1 MEGFRGVLL
10 ALLIS
15 TTLFTHGSSSPATV
29 PAFLWSPRHLGSAFP
44 GAKEIVNYRTIS
56 PEDLAKSVMLE
67 GGWSNILC
75 SGKNLQN
82 SVDYAVVFVGKKLQ
96 SSDITRNERVDPTL
110 VDFLKNSFTKSNS
123 SMAYPYITVSD
134 EKETTE
140 NYMISAF
147 TENCGVLGVSDIAF
161 QESCSISG
169 EDLTKLAGLNSIH
182 VIFSTFASVCH
193 LFPRVKK
200 FKCDEVIV
208 YYLDLILTGSAG
220 EILSE
225 LVRILEH
232 SGASYTFLYVSNPFR
247 PLHHSSHHAMDRFLV
262 ESVPGNASATYTL
275 CDGVCRIKSSLLEG
289 IFVGLVLLIILLSG
303 LCCMMGID
311 TSTRF
316 ENAPDS

>member
-1 MEGFRGVLL
+1 MEGCRGVLL
-10 ALLIS
+10 ALLMS

-29 PAFLWSPRHLGSAFP
+29 PAFLWSPRHLGSSFP

-56 PEDLAKSVMLE
+56 PEDLARSVMLE

-75 SGKNLQN
+75 AGKNLQN

-96 SSDITRNERVDPTL
+96 SSDITRNERIDPTL

-123 SMAYPYITVSD
+123 SMAYPYVTVSD
-134 EKETTE
+134 EKETME

-182 VIFSTFASVCH
+182 DYVGSRLETEQKGTRLIVICNKGFEEHAHPHSEGA
-193 LFPRVKK
+193 
-200 FKCDEVIV
+200 
-208 YYLDLILTGSAG
+208 
-220 EILSE
+220 ILSE

-232 SGASYTFLYVSNPFR
+232 SGASYTFLYASNPFR
-247 PLHHSSHHAMDRFLV
+247 PLHHSSHHMMDRFLV

-275 CDGVCRIKSSLLEG
+275 CDGVCQIKSSLLEG

-311 TSTRF
+311 TPTRF

>member
-1 MEGFRGVLL
+1 M
-10 ALLIS
+10 
-15 TTLFTHGSSSPATV
+15 
-29 PAFLWSPRHLGSAFP
+29 
-44 GAKEIVNYRTIS
+44 
-56 PEDLAKSVMLE
+56 
-67 GGWSNILC
+67 
-75 SGKNLQN
+75 
-82 SVDYAVVFVGKKLQ
+82 
-96 SSDITRNERVDPTL
+96 
-110 VDFLKNSFTKSNS
+110 
-123 SMAYPYITVSD
+123 
-134 EKETTE
+134 E

-182 VIFSTFASVCH
+182 DYVGSRLETEQKGT
-193 LFPRVKK
+193 R
-200 FKCDEVIV
+200 
-208 YYLDLILTGSAG
+208 LIMICNKGFEELAHPHSEG

-275 CDGVCRIKSSLLEG
+275 CDGVCQIKSSLLEG